1 MKQFCCVF
9 SLVIFLGYSLLAQR
23 VSIQGNI
30 VDPKGK
36 PIPNVSVTIQ
46 NNSSTGTSSDSLGQ
60 YRLRVNLIEST
71 KVIFQHVE
79 YKTRAEDLTLE
90 FQREQFALVVLQP
103 DTTYLQELQIL
114 AGSDEERKPASI
126 TSINPKDVQM
136 LPSAFNDFNKV
147 LSTLPGVIS
156 NNELSSSY
164 AVRGGNFDE
173 NLVYVNDIPIYR
185 PFLVSAGQQEGLS
198 FVNPDLISDISFSAG
213 GWQAK
218 YGDKLSSSLNIQY
231 KNPKKNRASL
241 AFGLLGGAAHVS
253 LYNKKRKEGV
263 MIGVRHKNSRYLLN
277 TLETKGEYFPA
288 FTDVQ
293 VLLSKELGRTGRTS
307 LEILSSYARNRYLIK
322 PESQENTFGTFQ
334 RVMRLSIFFQGN
346 EVMEYDTYQSGI
358 KLSHIFSKRFVS
370 DVILSGLYTLERE
383 YYDIEGAYRL
393 CDIASVPGS
402 NQAECITIRGVGSNY
417 RYARNRL
424 DAQIFNVESRNTIY
438 FDLKNELEFGVGY
451 SSESIKDVFDEYSF
465 SDSSDFV
472 TIIHSVNSKA
482 SLLSFRLT
490 AYLQNTTRI
499 NPSNVITYGVRFNY
513 WDLNGQFLI
522 SPRVQYS
529 HQPRWQKDFIFRAA
543 IGLYQ
548 QPAFFRELRNAEGD
562 LNKSIKAQS
571 SLHNIIGFDYNFKL
585 WGRNFKWVT
594 EAYYK
599 YIENVIPYEVD
610 NVRVRYSAINNG
622 TAYAAGI
629 DARISGEFIEGAES
643 WFSLGIL
650 NTKIDIKDD
659 EKGYIRRPSD
669 QRVNVGVYFQDH
681 IPNDPSI
688 RMYLSL
694 LYGSGL
700 PFGPPGNERFRNAF
714 IGRAYKRVDIGF
726 SKIFNFD
733 KKKDSE
739 KILKSLWLSLE
750 VLNLLGNNNVLSYT
764 FVEAVN
770 SQQFAVP
777 NTLSARFVNLKVI
790 GKF

>member
-1 MKQFCCVF
+1 MKQSCCVF
-9 SLVIFLGYSLLAQR
+9 SFVLLLGYSLMAQQ
-23 VSIQGNI
+23 VSIQGII
-30 VDPKGK
+30 VNPEGE
-36 PIPNVSVTIQ
+36 PIANVSVAIQ
-46 NNSSTGTSSDSLGQ
+46 NNSSIGTTSDSLGQ
-60 YRLRVNLIEST
+60 YVLRINSIEPT
-71 KVIFQHVE
+71 NVVFQHVE
-79 YKTRAEDLTLE
+79 YKTRAMDLRLE
-90 FQREQFALVVLQP
+90 FQKEDFALIVMQP
-103 DTTYLQELQIL
+103 DTTYLEELQIS
-114 AGSDEERKPASI
+114 GSVEDEKKPASI
-126 TSINPKDVQM
+126 ISLNPKDVQM

-218 YGDKLSSSLNIQY
+218 YGDKLSSSLNIKY
-231 KNPKKNRASL
+231 KIPKENRASL
-241 AFGLLGGAAHVS
+241 ALGLLGGTAHVA
-253 LYNKKRKEGV
+253 LYNTKRKAGIMV
-263 MIGVRHKNSRYLLN
+263 GARHKNSRYLLN
-277 TLETKGEYFPA
+277 TLETRGEYFPA

-293 VLLSKELGRTGRTS
+293 VLLSKELGRSGNTS

-383 YYDIEGAYRL
+383 YYDVEGAYRL
-393 CDIASVPGS
+393 CDIANVSGS

-424 DAQIFNVESRNTIY
+424 DAQIFNIESRNTFFIN
-438 FDLKNELEFGVGY
+438 LKNELEFGLGY
-451 SSESIKDVFDEYSF
+451 SSESIEDIFNEYSF

-472 TIIHSVNSKA
+472 SIIHSVNSKA

-490 AYLQNTTRI
+490 AYLQHTTRI
-499 NPSNVITYGVRFNY
+499 NPQNTITYGVRFNY
-513 WDLNGQFLI
+513 WDLNGQSLV
-522 SPRVQYS
+522 SPRIQYS
-529 HQPRWQKDFIFRAA
+529 HQPRWKKDFTFRAA

-548 QPAFFRELRNAEGD
+548 QPAFFRELRNAEGE

-571 SLHNIIGFDYNFKL
+571 SIHNIIGFDYNFKI

-599 YIENVIPYEVD
+599 YIKNVIPYEVD

-622 TAYAAGI
+622 TAYATGI

-700 PFGPPGNERFRNAF
+700 PFGPPGNERYRNAF
-714 IGRAYKRVDIGF
+714 TGRAYKRVDIGF
-726 SKIFNFD
+726 SKIFNFEKNSD
-733 KKKDSE
+733 SKKL
-739 KILKSLWLSLE
+739 LKSIWISLE
-750 VLNLLGNNNVLSYT
+750 ALNLLGNNNVLSYT
-764 FVEAVN
+764 WVEAVN
-770 SQQFAVP
+770 TQQFAVP